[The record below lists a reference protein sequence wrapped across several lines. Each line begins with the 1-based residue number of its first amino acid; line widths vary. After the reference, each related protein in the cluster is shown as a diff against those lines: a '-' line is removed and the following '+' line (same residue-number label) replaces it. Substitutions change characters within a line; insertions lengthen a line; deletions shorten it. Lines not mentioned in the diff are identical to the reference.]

1 MDDNVMI
8 PEPVALLHT
17 GRPGRPKKL
26 IDVEFL
32 TEAVSTSRQIKLTEL
47 SEMLGVHRNTLRRY
61 MKCYGVERK
70 YSNLTNVDLD
80 RLVTEFKKERPDSGI
95 RYMIGFL
102 RRHGLRVQHRRVVES
117 LRRVDRLGQ
126 VLRDRRVKR
135 RRKYHVKRPNALW
148 HVDGHHKLIRWGI
161 VIHGFVDGFCR
172 TV

>member
-1 MDDNVMI
+1 LLEALAHDPQGLEMQDWLSHTAHLLGNISVLLLSFQHNLQNRMDDNVVI

-17 GRPGRPKKL
+17 GRPGCPKKL

-80 RLVTEFKKERPDSGI
+80 CLVTEFKKERPD
-95 RYMIGFL
+95 
-102 RRHGLRVQHRRVVES
+102 
-117 LRRVDRLGQ
+117 
-126 VLRDRRVKR
+126 
-135 RRKYHVKRPNALW
+135 
-148 HVDGHHKLIRWGI
+148 
-161 VIHGFVDGFCR
+161 
-172 TV
+172 